1 MTNLESLVR
10 GGNDEEMTVA
20 VYAREGAGAGAMG
33 HRFLEEQVEMGREF
47 GEKLGYR
54 VPKEYI
60 FAEQASGRDPERS
73 KLSSLLDLVES
84 GRIEA
89 VIAKDPSRLSRE
101 LSTFLMISKKLEQ
114 KSVRL
119 LTVAG

>member
-1 MTNLESLVR
+1 MTNLENLIR

-20 VYAREGAGAGAMG
+20 VYAREGAGAMG
-33 HRFLEEQVEMGREF
+33 HSFLEKQVEMGCEF

-89 VIAKDPSRLSRE
+89 VIVKDPSRLSRE
-101 LSTFLMISKKLEQ
+101 LSTFLMISKKLEE